1 MTLQPYD
8 DDVINKSYKW
18 KYQIEI
24 TELKNTI
31 IELRKTQEGFNSI
44 LEEADEKIGGL
55 EDEAVKLKS
64 EWQKEEKI

>member
-1 MTLQPYD
+1 MYT
-8 DDVINKSYKW
+8 VKTSTNSYKW